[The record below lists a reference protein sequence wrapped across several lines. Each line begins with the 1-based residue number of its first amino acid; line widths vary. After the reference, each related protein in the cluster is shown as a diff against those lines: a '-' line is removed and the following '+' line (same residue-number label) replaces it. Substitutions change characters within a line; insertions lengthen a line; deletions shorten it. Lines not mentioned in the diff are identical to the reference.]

1 MSAPLETLLSGA
13 MARAGIG
20 REVYAAMLVSVAD
33 QVLHTELGEGSEVYL
48 RARAYADGVLTL
60 AYTHSA
66 VAEEARARQEAWM
79 GQLLRRMP
87 TVVIRTVRYVPRDQ
101 TDRGASWSQQDVTH
115 SL

>member
-1 MSAPLETLLSGA
+1 MNAPLETLLSGA

-20 REVYAAMLVSVAD
+20 REVYAAMLLTVAD
-33 QVLHTELGEGSEVYL
+33 QALMGVLGEGSEVYL

-66 VAEEARARQEAWM
+66 VAEEAQTRQEEWM
-79 GQLLRRMP
+79 RHLLRKMP

-101 TDRGASWSQQDVTH
+101 TDRGASWSQTEGTQT
-115 SL
+115 L